1 MKQEQVQDHM
11 YHRGM
16 GGEVVMVTKAML
28 LEIIFSNPEM
38 PPQGPSGCGIFVS
51 LVGNFVVQFPSPNT
65 TFLQSTHER

>member
-1 MKQEQVQDHM
+1 
-11 YHRGM
+11 
-16 GGEVVMVTKAML
+16 MVTKAML

-51 LVGNFVVQFPSPNT
+51 LVGNFVVQFPSPNA